1 MRFFSRSFPVQVVPS
16 LWLPFCA
23 FARTLRKWISVGHYI
38 WNKYH
43 DRAGMP
49 SERKGKPSALI
60 TQVNK
65 HTDKPGAAWGSCPP
79 AHRNL
84 TPTFRVRLVVVQSLS
99 HVQLFLI
106 PWTGACQAPLSST
119 TSQSL
124 LRFMSIEL
132 MISNHLILCH
142 CLLLLPSTFPSIWV
156 FSNELAL
163 CIRWTKYWSFSFSI
177 NT

>member
-1 MRFFSRSFPVQVVPS
+1 MGICCMAQETQIGALYQPRGVGWGGRGEGGSEGRGYMYTYGWFMLRFDRKQQNSVKQLSFSKKINLKKFTKWGFPRSFPVQGVPS

-65 HTDKPGAAWGSCPP
+65 HTDKTGAAWGSCPP

-84 TPTFRVRLVVVQSLS
+84 TPMFRVRLVVQSLS
-99 HVQLFLI
+99 HVQLFLT
-106 PWTGACQAPLSST
+106 P
-119 TSQSL
+119 
-124 LRFMSIEL
+124 
-132 MISNHLILCH
+132 
-142 CLLLLPSTFPSIWV
+142 
-156 FSNELAL
+156 
-163 CIRWTKYWSFSFSI
+163 
-177 NT
+177 